1 MIYRSG
7 VFRILLLSALLW
19 GINILWFSRDT
30 RPPVWDMALHQAYA
44 IGYMNPS
51 TVPPGTALWERSGNY
66 PPFVHLLIAFVFLV
80 LHPGP
85 HVAALA
91 NVPAT
96 FILLWAVYELARI
109 LAGDLAATWACILT
123 VLTPYLIWMSRET
136 VLDYWLSALFAAAL
150 VVLLKTRGFQSHRW
164 SLLFGFLLALGLL
177 TKWLFAGLVFFP
189 ILYVALRNRIWRN
202 PEQGINFADMLIAGG
217 AIAGIWYLPNLP
229 RLSRFFWQNAA
240 FGAREGE
247 PPVFSFQ
254 SLIYYA
260 RLLEGYQLF
269 ALLFTIVCLG
279 CFFVLRKRLGGEW
292 RFLALSIAGGWL
304 VMTLL
309 RTKDPRFTMPLIGP
323 LLIFPGT
330 WIRSWKKTGLNKA
343 IQVVL
348 VALLCVQAYAANFG
362 ISKIPKRIV
371 LVPGYQG
378 SFRWDWNLYI
388 QDYFNT
394 LGKPRREDW
403 KQGEILKELAIDS
416 QKRNAEASL
425 ALIPDLPFFNES
437 NFRLYAAI
445 RGTRIRIAHL
455 QSAER
460 GFASFDGFN
469 YVLMVEGE
477 QGMAWTTG
485 GSKAL
490 NKIVVDSPQIFRLVG
505 LYNLPTGDSVRLYFI
520 QR

>member
-1 MIYRSG
+1 
-7 VFRILLLSALLW
+7 
-19 GINILWFSRDT
+19 
-30 RPPVWDMALHQAYA
+30 
-44 IGYMNPS
+44 
-51 TVPPGTALWERSGNY
+51 
-66 PPFVHLLIAFVFLV
+66 
-80 LHPGP
+80 
-85 HVAALA
+85 
-91 NVPAT
+91 
-96 FILLWAVYELARI
+96 
-109 LAGDLAATWACILT
+109 
-123 VLTPYLIWMSRET
+123 
-136 VLDYWLSALFAAAL
+136 
-150 VVLLKTRGFQSHRW
+150 
-164 SLLFGFLLALGLL
+164 
-177 TKWLFAGLVFFP
+177 
-189 ILYVALRNRIWRN
+189 
-202 PEQGINFADMLIAGG
+202 
-217 AIAGIWYLPNLP
+217 
-229 RLSRFFWQNAA
+229 
-240 FGAREGE
+240 
-247 PPVFSFQ
+247 
-254 SLIYYA
+254 
-260 RLLEGYQLF
+260 
-269 ALLFTIVCLG
+269 
-279 CFFVLRKRLGGEW
+279 
-292 RFLALSIAGGWL
+292 
-304 VMTLL
+304 
-309 RTKDPRFTMPLIGP
+309 MPLIGP

-330 WIRSWKKTGLNKA
+330 WIQSWKKTSLNKA

-362 ISKIPKRIV
+362 ISRIPKRIV

-403 KQGEILKELAIDS
+403 KQGEILQELAIDS
-416 QKRNAEASL
+416 QKRNVEASL

-490 NKIVVDSPQIFRLVG
+490 NEIVVDSPQIFRLVG

>member
-1 MIYRSG
+1 
-7 VFRILLLSALLW
+7 
-19 GINILWFSRDT
+19 
-30 RPPVWDMALHQAYA
+30 
-44 IGYMNPS
+44 
-51 TVPPGTALWERSGNY
+51 
-66 PPFVHLLIAFVFLV
+66 
-80 LHPGP
+80 
-85 HVAALA
+85 
-91 NVPAT
+91 
-96 FILLWAVYELARI
+96 
-109 LAGDLAATWACILT
+109 
-123 VLTPYLIWMSRET
+123 MSRET

-150 VVLLKTRGFQSHRW
+150 VALLKTRGFQSHRW

-189 ILYVALRNRIWRN
+189 ILYVVLRNRIWRN

-217 AIAGIWYLPNLP
+217 AVAGIWYLPNLP
-229 RLSRFFWQNAA
+229 RLSQFFWQNAA
-240 FGAREGE
+240 IGAREGE

-260 RLLEGYQLF
+260 RLLEGYQLL
-269 ALLFTIVCLG
+269 ALLFMMVCLG

-304 VMTLL
+304 VLTLL

-330 WIRSWKKTGLNKA
+330 WIQSWKKTSLNKA

-362 ISKIPKRIV
+362 ISRIPKRIV

-416 QKRNAEASL
+416 RKRNAEASL

-490 NKIVVDSPQIFRLVG
+490 NKIVVDSPQVFRLVG